1 MSNETYTPP
10 SGDTDNTELS
20 AEGLRLAVV
29 VSRFNSFVT
38 DRLRE
43 GALEAI
49 SKAGGSEDEVDVIGI
64 PGAWEFP
71 VIVRALVRHGYDA
84 IICLGAVIRGD
95 TPHFDYVAGE
105 AARGIAD
112 ASAASGVPMAFG
124 ILTTNTVE
132 QATDRAGGKH
142 GNKGFDAAMTAIE
155 MAQLLRKIKPQRPP
169 RTKPR
174 RRRSQN

>member
-1 MSNETYTPP
+1 M
-10 SGDTDNTELS
+10 
-20 AEGLRLAVV
+20 

-43 GALEAI
+43 GALDAI
-49 SKAGGSEDEVDVIGI
+49 AKAGGTLLDGDVIQI

-71 VIVRALVRHGYDA
+71 VTVRALAHRGYDA

-105 AARGIAD
+105 TARGIAD

-142 GNKGFDAAMTAIE
+142 GNKGYDAAMTAIE
-155 MAQLLRKIKPQRPP
+155 MALTLRAIRPQRF
-169 RTKPR
+169 KPR
-174 RRRSQN
+174 RRRARA

>member
-1 MSNETYTPP
+1 MSTETYTPP
-10 SGDTDNTELS
+10 
-20 AEGLRLAVV
+20 AEGRVGGKDGGTLNADGLRLAVV
-29 VSRFNSFVT
+29 TSRFNNFVT

-43 GALEAI
+43 GALDAI
-49 SKAGGSEDEVDVIGI
+49 KQAGGTLAEGDVISI

-71 VIVRALVRHGYDA
+71 VTVRALAGRGYDA

-132 QATDRAGGKH
+132 QATDRAGGKL

-155 MAQLLRKIKPQRPP
+155 MALLLRQI
-169 RTKPR
+169 
-174 RRRSQN
+174 

>member
-1 MSNETYTPP
+1 MSNETYSPP
-10 SGDTDNTELS
+10 EGGNESGKTS
-20 AEGLRLAVV
+20 AKELRLAVV

-38 DRLRE
+38 GRLRE
-43 GALEAI
+43 GALAAI
-49 SKAGGSEDEVDVIGI
+49 AQAGGAIADDDVIEI

-71 VIVRALVRHGYDA
+71 VTVRALAGRGYDA

-112 ASAASGVPMAFG
+112 ASAATGVPMAFG

-155 MAQLLRKIKPQRPP
+155 MALLLRKIKPQRF
-169 RTKPR
+169 KPR
-174 RRRSQN
+174 RRRSH

>member
-1 MSNETYTPP
+1 MSNDNYTTPAT
-10 SGDTDNTELS
+10 GRLH
-20 AEGLRLAVV
+20 AKGLRLAVV

-38 DRLRE
+38 DKLRE

-49 SKAGGSEDEVDVIGI
+49 AQAGGAIADDDVIEI

-71 VIVRALVRHGYDA
+71 VTVRALAERSRYDA

-112 ASAASGVPMAFG
+112 ATAATGIPMAFG

-155 MAQLLRKIKPQRPP
+155 MALLLWQLKSRGSRAGA
-169 RTKPR
+169 
-174 RRRSQN
+174 

>member
-1 MSNETYTPP
+1 MSTDTYNPP
-10 SGDTDNTELS
+10 APLS
-20 AEGLRLAVV
+20 AAGLRLAVV

-49 SKAGGSEDEVDVIGI
+49 AKAGGAVAEGDVIQI

-71 VIVRALVRHGYDA
+71 VTVRALAHRGYDA

-112 ASAASGVPMAFG
+112 ASAASGVPVAFG

-142 GNKGFDAAMTAIE
+142 GNKGYDAAMTAIE
-155 MAQLLRKIKPQRPP
+155 MAMVLKKL
-169 RTKPR
+169 KPR
-174 RRRSQN
+174 GLRTV

>member
-1 MSNETYTPP
+1 MSTDTYSTPVP
-10 SGDTDNTELS
+10 LN
-20 AEGLRLAVV
+20 AAGLRLAVV
-29 VSRFNSFVT
+29 VSRFNNLVT

-49 SKAGGSEDEVDVIGI
+49 AKAGGSIAESDVIQI

-71 VIVRALVRHGYDA
+71 VIVRALAHRGYDA

-132 QATDRAGGKH
+132 QATDRAGGKL
-142 GNKGFDAAMTAIE
+142 GNKGYDAAMTAIE
-155 MAQLLRKIKPQRPP
+155 MALLLRTVRPP
-169 RTKPR
+169 RLKPR
-174 RRRSQN
+174 RRRART

>member
-1 MSNETYTPP
+1 MSTDTYSPP
-10 SGDTDNTELS
+10 ATLS
-20 AEGLRLAVV
+20 AAGLRLAVV

-43 GALEAI
+43 GALDAI
-49 SKAGGSEDEVDVIGI
+49 AKAGGTLAEGDVIQI

-71 VIVRALVRHGYDA
+71 VTVRALAHRGYDA

-142 GNKGFDAAMTAIE
+142 GNKGYDAAMTAIE
-155 MAQLLRKIKPQRPP
+155 MALLLRAVKPQRF
-169 RTKPR
+169 KPR
-174 RRRSQN
+174 RRRART

>member
-1 MSNETYTPP
+1 MSIEQYTSPAATP
-10 SGDTDNTELS
+10 LS

-29 VSRFNSFVT
+29 VSRFNDFVT
-38 DRLRE
+38 SRLRE

-49 SKAGGSEDEVDVIGI
+49 AKAGGKVSEDDVISI

-71 VIVRALVRHGYDA
+71 VTVRAMAAGNRYDA

-112 ASAASGVPMAFG
+112 ASAETGVPMAFG

-132 QATDRAGGKH
+132 QATDRAGGAH

-155 MAQLLRKIKPQRPP
+155 MALLLRKLKPQRV
-169 RTKPR
+169 KPR
-174 RRRSQN
+174 RRRSHN